1 MSPVQ
6 PAHTLQT
13 PLRALP
19 TSGAPGTPHSAL
31 LHQTPQAHR
40 SDEPGAPGAARSGP
54 AAHYV
59 RPGLLDRAFGKF
71 VGRLARR
78 GVSLMGT
85 AELSVL
91 GRSSGEWRSI
101 PVNPLG
107 FEGGDYLVSA
117 RGHSQWVRN
126 MRAAGGGRLTL
137 GRKVRHFTAV
147 ELTDAEKPAVLR
159 AYLER
164 WGWEVGRFFDG
175 VTASSTDEELLA
187 AAPRHP
193 VFRITT
199 ER

>member
-1 MSPVQ
+1 M
-6 PAHTLQT
+6 
-13 PLRALP
+13 
-19 TSGAPGTPHSAL
+19 
-31 LHQTPQAHR
+31 LHQPPQAHG
-40 SDEPGAPGAARSGP
+40 SHEPGAPRASRSGA

-59 RPGLLDRAFGKF
+59 RPGLLDRAFGKL

-107 FEGGDYLVSA
+107 LEGADYLVSA

-137 GRKVRHFTAV
+137 GRKVRHFSAV

-193 VFRITT
+193 VFRITA
-199 ER
+199 EQ